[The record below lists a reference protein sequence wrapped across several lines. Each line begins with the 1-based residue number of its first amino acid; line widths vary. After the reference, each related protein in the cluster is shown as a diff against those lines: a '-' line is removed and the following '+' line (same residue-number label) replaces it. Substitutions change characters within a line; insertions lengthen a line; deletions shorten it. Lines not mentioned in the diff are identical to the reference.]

1 MSEKNMKR
9 QARAVTLALTLLLFL
24 AMGASSARGEKK
36 ATVKRILGTW
46 LCAGQAA
53 PVLEKPAEGSETLW
67 TMETD
72 RFYWTDRH
80 ADQYYQL
87 TSEDGRTGYVSKG
100 NVRIANPAE
109 LTGGTLFK
117 LPHVARST
125 PRLPVETVLAYGRLT
140 GEDISFHDAETLE
153 ASPAEAGERVYVFSA
168 YGDFAGI
175 CRRGRLGYVSRE
187 RVALLRGE
195 TPESV
200 PEDMNTETGHL
211 TASPVLDQAFAMLEE
226 GNPILQRYR
235 KLTGSGAETLFTA
248 GVPYFWGGQDEKAIL
263 ERYPEYTTRKAWS
276 TALEFYEKGT
286 AYVLGL
292 DCVGFVRGVF
302 ENAGMPLKES
312 INELNDRKH
321 CRAGQHLYCSEQN
334 PVPEDWTELARN
346 LKPGDLLA
354 IHHPGRHAM
363 LFIGT
368 LRDYGYTE
376 EQLPALA
383 EYLDYPLM
391 IHSGENPCAY
401 WRFETVLV
409 RTEDSR
415 LAKAEGTVG
424 GVSVCILG
432 VPREKAETVI
442 HTNDRDAYAFDVEGA
457 CVTVMSFHNVKDYF
471 IWRNE

>member
-1 MSEKNMKR
+1 MNGKIR
-9 QARAVTLALTLLLFL
+9 RLTALALALTLAL
-24 AMGASSARGEKK
+24 AAGVSAALGEKK
-36 ATVKRILGTW
+36 TALKRILDTW

-53 PVLEKPAEGSETLW
+53 PVLERPEEGSEVLW
-67 TMETD
+67 TMATD
-72 RFYWTDRH
+72 RFYRTDRH
-80 ADQYYQL
+80 TDQYYQL
-87 TSEDGRTGYVSKG
+87 TSDDGQTGYVSKG

-117 LPHVARST
+117 LPHVAKTT
-125 PRLPVETVLAYGRLT
+125 PRLPVETVLAYGLLI
-140 GEDISFHDAETLE
+140 GEDVSFYDAETPE
-153 ASPAEAGERVYVFSA
+153 ASPAAAGERVYVFSA
-168 YGDFAGI
+168 YGDFAGV
-175 CRRGRLGYVSRE
+175 CRRGRLGYVLRE
-187 RVALLRGE
+187 QVALLRDE
-195 TPESV
+195 TL
-200 PEDMNTETGHL
+200 DHYLANLDTETGNL
-211 TASPVLDQAFAMLEE
+211 TENPVLDQAFAMLEE
-226 GNPILQRYR
+226 GNPFPQRYR
-235 KLTGSGAETLFTA
+235 RLTGADTETLFTA
-248 GVPYFWGGQDEKAIL
+248 GVPYFWGGQDEKAVL
-263 ERYPEYTTRKAWS
+263 ERYPGYTTRKAWS

-286 AYVLGL
+286 TYVLGL
-292 DCVGFVRGVF
+292 DCVGFVKGVF
-302 ENAGMPLKES
+302 ANAGMPLKETV
-312 INELNDRKH
+312 NELNDRKH
-321 CRAGQHLYCSEQN
+321 CRAGQHLYCSEAN
-334 PVPEDWTELARN
+334 PIPEDWAELARS

-391 IHSGENPCAY
+391 IHSGENPYAY
-401 WRFETVLV
+401 WRFEAVLA

-457 CVTVMSFHNVKDYF
+457 CVTIMSFHNVKDYF